1 MRNNSERRAK
11 AWEIVT
17 ALLSHSPFLPIFS
30 LFSLTPLFPMETL
43 QINLHQKCLPYRLS
57 KEVTKNGMNQVS
69 ILWRF
74 YGSWFFGE
82 QCDAGHGES
91 THLPPMCP
99 GFKSRRRRQ
108 VFGLGLLFV
117 LSIALR
123 GFTPGT

>member
-17 ALLSHSPFLPIFS
+17 ALLSPSPFLPIFS

-74 YGSWFFGE
+74 YGSLSGNNVTQGMVRALTSH
-82 QCDAGHGES
+82 QCVLGSNPGVDA
-91 THLPPMCP
+91 
-99 GFKSRRRRQ
+99 RY
-108 VFGLGLLFV
+108 LG
-117 LSIALR
+117 
-123 GFTPGT
+123 